1 MKKPAKALVNAPSK
15 TSKPA
20 AKAKKTETTKPA
32 PAEKVKEESR

>member
-1 MKKPAKALVNAPSK
+1 MKKSAKALVNESSK

-32 PAEKVKEESR
+32 PAKRLRGK